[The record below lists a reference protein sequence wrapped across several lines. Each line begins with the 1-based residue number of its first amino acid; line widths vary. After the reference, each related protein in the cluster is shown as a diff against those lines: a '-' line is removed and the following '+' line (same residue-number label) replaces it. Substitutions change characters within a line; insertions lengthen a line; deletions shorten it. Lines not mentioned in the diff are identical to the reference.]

1 MVQRQKNELNKLQE
15 CCQLLHQIHELYLSQ
30 DETNQ
35 VEKGAAIVTGNTDTG
50 LYTSLRS
57 QNHLQ
62 PGQPRRQKVV
72 RRPLVQL
79 QQVGQ
84 AGRQHHRPFDSS
96 NQAQAISAHRCGKSC
111 LSESPGKFSNGFFKK
126 VSQEQHPYP
135 FPRRRTLLSSQ
146 KNKAALST
154 EMHLAL
160 LCVRLLKQMDFFYY
174 NNLSLALLLLLH
186 AVVKVRRV
194 SYFMQ
199 VPLSKLRKH

>member
-1 MVQRQKNELNKLQE
+1 MVKHQKNNELNKRLK
-15 CCQLLHQIHELYLSQ
+15 CCQQQQLHLHLHDLYLSQ

-35 VEKGAAIVTGNTDTG
+35 VEKGASTFTGNADTG
-50 LYTSLRS
+50 LYPSLRS
-57 QNHLQ
+57 QNRLQ

-135 FPRRRTLLSSQ
+135 FPKKTLLSSQ
-146 KNKAALST
+146 KNKAA
-154 EMHLAL
+154 
-160 LCVRLLKQMDFFYY
+160 
-174 NNLSLALLLLLH
+174 
-186 AVVKVRRV
+186 
-194 SYFMQ
+194 
-199 VPLSKLRKH
+199 PLYWNAFGTLVLGY

>member
-1 MVQRQKNELNKLQE
+1 MVKHQKNNELNKRLK
-15 CCQLLHQIHELYLSQ
+15 CCQQQQLHLHLHDLYDLSQ

-35 VEKGAAIVTGNTDTG
+35 VEKGASTFTGNADTG
-50 LYTSLRS
+50 LYPSLRS
-57 QNHLQ
+57 QNRLQ

-126 VSQEQHPYP
+126 SLSRTASLS
-135 FPRRRTLLSSQ
+135 FPKEDFTIKPKKQGNSSLLKCIWHS
-146 KNKAALST
+146 
-154 EMHLAL
+154 
-160 LCVRLLKQMDFFYY
+160 CVRLLKQMDFFYGWGCCCC
-174 NNLSLALLLLLH
+174 
-186 AVVKVRRV
+186 
-194 SYFMQ
+194 MQ
-199 VPLSKLRKH
+199 YKG